1 MSPPQDLF
9 GLAGKVAIITGGTSG
24 IGKMIATSF
33 LQSGAKVYV
42 ASRKPA
48 ACEETARELSRL
60 GNCVPLP
67 ADLSRMD
74 EIERVG
80 KALSAQ
86 EGAVDILVNNAG
98 TTWGAPIES
107 FPEAGWDK
115 VMDLN
120 LKSVFFLT
128 QKLMPL
134 LKARATLLSPSRVLN
149 IGSIDGLHVS
159 AVFEAVSYAV
169 AKSGLHHMT
178 RVLASRLVKDN
189 VTVNAIAPGAFE
201 SRMLAPMMDRMGDDV
216 LATIPMARVGGQD
229 DIGGAA
235 VFLCSRAGAYVTGV
249 VLPVDGGVTGCG

>member
-1 MSPPQDLF
+1 MQQLF
-9 GLAGKVAIITGGTSG
+9 RVDGKVALVTGGTSG
-24 IGKMIATSF
+24 IGKMIATAL
-33 LQSGAKVYV
+33 LQAGAKVYV
-42 ASRKPA
+42 TSRKAA
-48 ACEETARELSRL
+48 ACDATASELAQF
-60 GNCVPLP
+60 GPCVPLP
-67 ADLSRMD
+67 ADISRLE
-74 EIERVG
+74 EIRRVADHLG
-80 KALSAQ
+80 KTESAL
-86 EGAVDILVNNAG
+86 DILVNNAG

-128 QKLMPL
+128 QALLPL
-134 LKARATLLSPSRVLN
+134 LKKRAAAQSPSSVVN

-159 AVFEAVSYAV
+159 AVFDAVSYAV
-169 AKSGLHHMT
+169 SKSGLHQMT

-189 VTVNAIAPGAFE
+189 IRVNAIAPGAFT
-201 SRMLAPMMDRMGDDV
+201 SKMLAPMLDRMEEDI
-216 LATIPMARVGGQD
+216 LATIPMRRVGEQD